1 MRRLLMFACCA
12 TLTLLITGA
21 ARPVHAQILPEPVL
35 LQPSLEGDPQVL
47 VDWMNL
53 IYDRVEAEALS
64 APAGSRVYA
73 YAGIAA
79 YEAIVPFMAGNRSLS
94 NQLNGLGDLPLPEE
108 YTGFVD
114 DLQRSLDVI
123 SVANAALSTVA
134 LELFRD
140 QSEGSRDAIVALR
153 QTWIE
158 ARRAADVDS
167 ARIERAITYGDLL
180 GKSLN
185 DWITQDNYRDVR
197 LRAPYEMP
205 HDSADD
211 YVLTGEARQPAEPY
225 WGDIRPFV
233 MPYTSTC
240 WQMPNWS
247 YSEDPDSDFYAQA
260 LEVFNVGNAL
270 TPEQRTIAS
279 WWVDTPSLTGTPA
292 GHWVKIEN
300 MLVETLGLDI
310 GRAAEMYAMV
320 GMVLGDSFI
329 VTWDLKYEINLLRPE
344 TYINA
349 HISRRWRPFIN
360 TPPFPEYPSGHSVV
374 SGAAGDML
382 TALFGTVHF
391 VDTLHAEDGETPREF
406 FSFEQA
412 ANEAAISR
420 LYGGIHY
427 RSAIENGLRMGE
439 CIASTALNNV
449 VMRPLSQGE

>member
-1 MRRLLMFACCA
+1 MFACCA

-21 ARPVHAQILPEPVL
+21 ARPAHAQILPEPVL
-35 LQPSLEGDPQVL
+35 LQPSLEGDAQVL

-329 VTWDLKYEINLLRPE
+329 VTWDLK
-344 TYINA
+344 
-349 HISRRWRPFIN
+349 
-360 TPPFPEYPSGHSVV
+360 
-374 SGAAGDML
+374 
-382 TALFGTVHF
+382 
-391 VDTLHAEDGETPREF
+391 
-406 FSFEQA
+406 
-412 ANEAAISR
+412 
-420 LYGGIHY
+420 
-427 RSAIENGLRMGE
+427 
-439 CIASTALNNV
+439 
-449 VMRPLSQGE
+449 